1 MNAKPQKHISDYLN
15 NDGKQMKLAI
25 QLVSGYGGEFQS
37 WRLSESDANSYTN
50 IDTYIDMAK
59 TAEKGK
65 IHTLFIADTPS
76 FGGAGGGGDIARKSP
91 AFPMEPMV
99 MLSAVAYA
107 TQKIGIVAT
116 FSTTYNLPYNLARQ
130 LKTLDVISGGRMGW
144 NAVTTGTPQTAYNFG
159 NQPLPPTQ
167 VRYDMSDEM
176 VRVVQT
182 LWATWGKDAWIADKT
197 TGEFADMSQIRP
209 ANFDGKYFQV
219 QGALPIPPSPQGQPP
234 IFQAGGG
241 QNGIELAGK
250 FASGVYSNPFTIE
263 DARYQRALL
272 KQSAIDHGRQ
282 ADDINMFS
290 GFMFTIGK
298 TKEDALNRRR
308 QLLDYMGDDIWGQVN
323 YLGAMIGVNLR
334 GVDIVQP
341 IPKAIRPQLRANPQ
355 DPRSERALELV
366 NEGWSIKDVLA
377 HGVINYHPVVVGT
390 AEDVAD
396 FMEHWFLAGAT
407 DGFSLAPDSQ
417 MGVTEFVEQV
427 VPILQARGIYHND
440 YEGDTLRDHLGVPYQ
455 YGINDNQKN

>member
-1 MNAKPQKHISDYLN
+1 MNATQPKHISDYLN
-15 NDGKQMKLAI
+15 NNGKQMKLAI

-50 IDTYIDMAK
+50 IDTYVDMAK

-65 IHTLFIADTPS
+65 IHSLFIADTPS
-76 FGGAGGGGDIARKSP
+76 FGGAGGGGNIARKSP

-159 NQPLPPTQ
+159 NQPLPSTQ

-241 QNGIELAGK
+241 QNDIELAGK
-250 FASGVYSNPFTIE
+250 FASGVYAIHLPLKMRATNEPCSSKVPLNTADRLMTSICF
-263 DARYQRALL
+263 RALCL
-272 KQSAIDHGRQ
+272 LLAKPKRMPLTAVANCSIIWAMTSGGRS
-282 ADDINMFS
+282 I
-290 GFMFTIGK
+290 IG
-298 TKEDALNRRR
+298 TVANR
-308 QLLDYMGDDIWGQVN
+308 L
-323 YLGAMIGVNLR
+323 
-334 GVDIVQP
+334 
-341 IPKAIRPQLRANPQ
+341 
-355 DPRSERALELV
+355 
-366 NEGWSIKDVLA
+366 
-377 HGVINYHPVVVGT
+377 T
-390 AEDVAD
+390 
-396 FMEHWFLAGAT
+396 
-407 DGFSLAPDSQ
+407 
-417 MGVTEFVEQV
+417 
-427 VPILQARGIYHND
+427 
-440 YEGDTLRDHLGVPYQ
+440 
-455 YGINDNQKN
+455 

>member
-1 MNAKPQKHISDYLN
+1 
-15 NDGKQMKLAI
+15 
-25 QLVSGYGGEFQS
+25 
-37 WRLSESDANSYTN
+37 
-50 IDTYIDMAK
+50 
-59 TAEKGK
+59 
-65 IHTLFIADTPS
+65 
-76 FGGAGGGGDIARKSP
+76 
-91 AFPMEPMV
+91 
-99 MLSAVAYA
+99 
-107 TQKIGIVAT
+107 
-116 FSTTYNLPYNLARQ
+116 
-130 LKTLDVISGGRMGW
+130 
-144 NAVTTGTPQTAYNFG
+144 
-159 NQPLPPTQ
+159 
-167 VRYDMSDEM
+167 
-176 VRVVQT
+176 
-182 LWATWGKDAWIADKT
+182 
-197 TGEFADMSQIRP
+197 
-209 ANFDGKYFQV
+209 
-219 QGALPIPPSPQGQPP
+219 
-234 IFQAGGG
+234 
-241 QNGIELAGK
+241 
-250 FASGVYSNPFTIE
+250 
-263 DARYQRALL
+263 
-272 KQSAIDHGRQ
+272 
-282 ADDINMFS
+282 
-290 GFMFTIGK
+290 
-298 TKEDALNRRR
+298 
-308 QLLDYMGDDIWGQVN
+308 MGDDIWGQVN